1 MAKLLHA
8 NAIDFNDWL
17 LMAGTAEIEAAKA
30 DDFSLSYVYSFSLQ
44 VLRFKVLP
52 FFLRAPFLGSDCS
65 VAARSSNTATCAIA
79 ALSVPIP
86 SGVFALIPTW
96 FGFTPS
102 NSATRAWIFFACGT
116 ILGSAKIRLES
127 ILEILYP
134 ARRTCLRASSRKMTE
149 SAPFHFG
156 SLGGK

>member
-30 DDFSLSYVYSFSLQ
+30 DDFSLQ

-79 ALSVPIP
+79 ALSVPMP

-96 FGFTPS
+96 VGFIPN
-102 NSATRAWIFFACGT
+102 NSATRA
-116 ILGSAKIRLES
+116 
-127 ILEILYP
+127 
-134 ARRTCLRASSRKMTE
+134 
-149 SAPFHFG
+149 
-156 SLGGK
+156 